1 MQNAPEVEKIHVQK
15 YVSDIIGIADVL
27 QIHGANTAK
36 QWELIS
42 NLFNVQPAMSQL
54 FSERYEQLFAS
65 ITDRF
70 DSKLAELVRNMFV
83 TMLYFMDNITQT
95 TAMPKQ
101 KYDLIAD
108 QLKKTADIFAQVNER
123 KEMETAIMSQHEY
136 STQTDMDIDIEP
148 TTTTEM
154 QV

>member
-1 MQNAPEVEKIHVQK
+1 MDW
-15 YVSDIIGIADVL
+15 S
-27 QIHGANTAK
+27 AK
-36 QWELIS
+36 QIRNGDCHRLS
-42 NLFNVQPAMSQL
+42 NLFSVQPAMSQL

-83 TMLYFMDNITQT
+83 TMLYFMDNITQS
-95 TAMPKQ
+95 TAMSKQ

-123 KEMETAIMSQHEY
+123 KEMETAIMSQNEY

-148 TTTTEM
+148 ATTTEM

>member
-1 MQNAPEVEKIHVQK
+1 MQK

-27 QIHGANTAK
+27 QIHGANATK

-83 TMLYFMDNITQT
+83 TMLYFMDNITQS
-95 TAMPKQ
+95 TAMSKQ

-123 KEMETAIMSQHEY
+123 KEMETAIMSQH
-136 STQTDMDIDIEP
+136 
-148 TTTTEM
+148 
-154 QV
+154 

>member
-1 MQNAPEVEKIHVQK
+1 MQK

-27 QIHGANTAK
+27 QIHGANATK

-42 NLFNVQPAMSQL
+42 NLFSVQPAMSQL

-83 TMLYFMDNITQT
+83 TMLYFMDNITQS
-95 TAMPKQ
+95 TAMSKQ

-123 KEMETAIMSQHEY
+123 KEMETAIMSQNEY

-148 TTTTEM
+148 ATTTEM

>member
-1 MQNAPEVEKIHVQK
+1 
-15 YVSDIIGIADVL
+15 
-27 QIHGANTAK
+27 
-36 QWELIS
+36 
-42 NLFNVQPAMSQL
+42 MSQL

-70 DSKLAELVRNMFV
+70 DHKLADLVRNMFV

-95 TAMPKQ
+95 TAMPKA

-108 QLKKTADIFAQVNER
+108 QLKKTAEIFAQVNER
-123 KEMETAIMSQHEY
+123 KEMETAVMSQHEY

-148 TTTTEM
+148 TATTDT
-154 QV
+154 